1 MNPQEQSLS
10 QSAAWIAAAQA
21 IQQQQQQQGY
31 GMNQQQQQQQQ
42 YAQYYAL
49 YQQMQYS
56 GAFAGGANNGS
67 GNNSNSAA
75 SVAFGSVSDGCA
87 ANVNSDLGSSGG
99 LSGNKFFSSQQ
110 QQQQGQANNVN
121 DSGAMGFKQAPS
133 QFGPIR
139 FNINKHPQRVSP
151 LVASNPLVQA
161 SQIHAQQ
168 QQQHLQQQQHQQM
181 MAAFQNQNGT
191 GGGKKKR
198 KKNKNNGMNQSGGG
212 GSGAGGNKMFMNGG
226 SGGMGAMATANIPPL
241 MPAGSLPTKGS
252 TAGAVNGFVSSAPD
266 LSKPPPPLPQVP
278 LTSGLGLA
286 PPPQAPTPPSS
297 GGSGVA
303 KKPDPFHNPTDDW
316 PQSLN
321 DFVSRCYAKC
331 KTDFDKDQ
339 IDICLKGRITAAANK
354 GELWTKDWDS
364 EPVPSV
370 HSERANQLLLPNLSS
385 NTLGGSL
392 GFGLPG
398 TNKGGNA
405 KAAGNSGGPMLG
417 VLSQYQSPLGNKGPQ
432 QQHQQQQQFGNSGTK
447 KGNNAANVSQSF
459 GSRLGNKSGG
469 SGGKKS
475 RNSRSRSRSPSRYNS
490 SGSRN
495 RRSRSSSSDS
505 RSPVRKSRRSSN
517 SSSSSSNNGA
527 NNDRNSSFVSK
538 VYGKNSNNN
547 NTKQQQQKNQ
557 KNQKNNQQNN
567 KNARKGQGGG
577 GFYSEHGQ
585 IGGAVEGD
593 LEQLRKRAARFNN
606 QGGKKVPATPPVV
619 ASNIVS
625 PFNRKKKMSIPTPSR
640 FFIDDAAD
648 RLGDNDEED
657 DLFNLHI
664 VGTCRDL
671 EKSFLRLTK
680 APAASEVRP
689 VEVLRHSLQNVK
701 RKWVEKQD
709 YFYACDQLK
718 SIRQD
723 LTVQGIR
730 DAFTVQV
737 YETHARIAM
746 EKGDHEEFN
755 QCQTQLKMLY
765 ADVGGENHLEF
776 TAYRILYYIFTKNT
790 LDLTTILKSLTATDK
805 ASDVVRFALQLRS
818 AWALSN
824 YSSFFKLYREAPLMA
839 GYLIDWF
846 IERER
851 KLALKAIIKAY
862 RPNIPVESLC
872 QTLAFGSEEK
882 CLEWLQSLEISV
894 VSVPV
899 PQSAKP
905 KGPEEGGASTVA
917 EGVSADASCVAA
929 ATAAAAT
936 VAKVETKKSAFTSK
950 ATVDA
955 GGMRKVVDCKASMN
969 VLGNF

>member
-56 GAFAGGANNGS
+56 GAFAGGTNSSSGGNNGNGAS
-67 GNNSNSAA
+67 
-75 SVAFGSVSDGCA
+75 SVAFGNATDGS
-87 ANVNSDLGSSGG
+87 NVNSDLGSSGG

-110 QQQQGQANNVN
+110 QQQQQGQANNVN
-121 DSGAMGFKQAPS
+121 DGGAMGFKQAPS

-191 GGGKKKR
+191 VGGKKKR
-198 KKNKNNGMNQSGGG
+198 KKNKNNGMNQAGGG
-212 GSGAGGNKMFMNGG
+212 GGGNKMFMNGG
-226 SGGMGAMATANIPPL
+226 AVGMGAMATANIPPL
-241 MPAGSLPTKGS
+241 MPAGSLPTKAS
-252 TAGAVNGFVSSAPD
+252 TAGTVNGFVSSAPD

-278 LTSGLGLA
+278 LASGLGIA

-297 GGSGVA
+297 GGGGVA

-392 GFGLPG
+392 GFGLAG
-398 TNKGGNA
+398 NNKGVSTKATGN
-405 KAAGNSGGPMLG
+405 NGGPMIG

-432 QQHQQQQQFGNSGTK
+432 QQHQQFGNSGSK
-447 KGNNAANVSQSF
+447 KGNNAANLSPF
-459 GSRLGNKSGG
+459 GSRLGSKSGG
-469 SGGKKS
+469 SGSKKS

-517 SSSSSSNNGA
+517 SSSSSSSNNGTS
-527 NNDRNSSFVSK
+527 NDRNLSFVSK
-538 VYGKNSNNN
+538 VYGKGSN
-547 NTKQQQQKNQ
+547 NTKQHQQQQQKNQ

-567 KNARKGQGGG
+567 KNARKGQGGGG

-625 PFNRKKKMSIPTPSR
+625 PFNRKKKMTMPTPSR

-648 RLGDNDEED
+648 RLGDNDDEE

-790 LDLTTILKSLTATDK
+790 LDLTTILKSLTAADK

-905 KGPEEGGASTVA
+905 KAPEEGGASTVA
-917 EGVSADASCVAA
+917 EGVSADASGVAAVTAA
-929 ATAAAAT
+929 ATAVA
-936 VAKVETKKSAFTSK
+936 VAKVETKKNAFTTK

-955 GGMRKVVDCKASMN
+955 GGMRNVVDCKASMN